1 MVFDLK
7 VLVAIFCVA
16 VFIVIVV
23 VIILAITFLTI
34 VVVLVSFNDARA
46 DGSLLSLVLLVLLF
60 KVAIGTIRP
69 C

>member
-1 MVFDLK
+1 MVFDFK
-7 VLVAIFCVA
+7 VLVAILCVT
-16 VFIVIVV
+16 VFIVIV

-34 VVVLVSFNDARA
+34 VVVLVSLDDARA